1 MASAFTG
8 KNNFST
14 KSIGKSTTMKSTQTS
29 AFAEKNNFSTKSIGK
44 SRTMKSTQ
52 TSEFTGKNHF
62 STKSIGKR
70 KMSKS
75 AQLKEEQRA
84 KIREQFLRDLFTE
97 DNSEHGFSIF
107 EKPKTKR
114 YRSEVK
120 IQMSKPKVTKV
131 VEKKPELKKRET
143 VAQRFL
149 KQGGQTVADRFKA
162 QKVVRPVIPAD
173 SVVTK
178 VGPGRYNIAVD
189 LNKKRPTRKA
199 PDVLEGVALWRPTPK
214 PRTVLPKQ
222 KPVPKPRTVLPK
234 DRPVPLPRKTKP
246 TKIHKPVKQLKEV
259 KEQPQVITPEL
270 HEIDPFGTDLQK
282 PGHKKIET
290 AANGA
295 AVTYMITPQYMDPLE
310 QMTASRQVVRSIL
323 VKELGR
329 MGGLK

>member
-1 MASAFTG
+1 
-8 KNNFST
+8 
-14 KSIGKSTTMKSTQTS
+14 
-29 AFAEKNNFSTKSIGK
+29 
-44 SRTMKSTQ
+44 
-52 TSEFTGKNHF
+52 
-62 STKSIGKR
+62 
-70 KMSKS
+70 
-75 AQLKEEQRA
+75 
-84 KIREQFLRDLFTE
+84 
-97 DNSEHGFSIF
+97 
-107 EKPKTKR
+107 
-114 YRSEVK
+114 
-120 IQMSKPKVTKV
+120 
-131 VEKKPELKKRET
+131 
-143 VAQRFL
+143 
-149 KQGGQTVADRFKA
+149 
-162 QKVVRPVIPAD
+162 VRPVIPAD